1 VSVLRIV
8 RSAGSALLDQAVLHG
23 ELLSVEWTQEKDRL
37 RRMAAAAV
45 LGFACLLGL
54 LFALGALLLSLYWD
68 TPYRVPAV
76 ASLVVL
82 YGVGAVLAWRRLL
95 AQANLGAE
103 SFAASRAEL
112 AADVQLLRS
121 RM

>member
-1 VSVLRIV
+1 MSVLRSV
-8 RSAGSALLDQAVLHG
+8 RSAGSALLEQASLHG
-23 ELLSVEWTQEKDRL
+23 ELLGLEWTQEKSRL
-37 RRMAAAAV
+37 RHMASALL

-54 LFALGALLLSLYWD
+54 IGALGVLLLAVYWD
-68 TPYRVPAV
+68 TPYRVTAV
-76 ASLVVL
+76 AGLVAL
-82 YGVGAVLAWRRLL
+82 YGLGTGFAWRQFR
-95 AQANLGAE
+95 AQADRGAD

>member
-1 VSVLRIV
+1 MSVLRIV

-23 ELLSVEWTQEKDRL
+23 ELLGVEWTQEKHRL
-37 RRMAAAAV
+37 RGLATAAV
-45 LGFACLLGL
+45 LGFACLMGL
-54 LFALGALLLSLYWD
+54 LFALGALVMSLYWD

-76 ASLVVL
+76 AGLVVL
-82 YGVGAVLAWRRLL
+82 YGVGTALAWWRLL
-95 AQANLGAE
+95 THVDQGAE

>member
-1 VSVLRIV
+1 MSLLRSV
-8 RSAGSALLDQAVLHG
+8 RSAGGALLDQASLHG
-23 ELLSVEWTQEKDRL
+23 ELLGLEWAQEKNRL
-37 RRMAAAAV
+37 RSMATALL

-54 LFALGALLLSLYWD
+54 LGGLGALLLSLYWD

-76 ASLVVL
+76 AGVIAL
-82 YGVGAVLAWRRLL
+82 YGLGAALAWRQFQAL
-95 AQANLGAE
+95 ADRGAQ